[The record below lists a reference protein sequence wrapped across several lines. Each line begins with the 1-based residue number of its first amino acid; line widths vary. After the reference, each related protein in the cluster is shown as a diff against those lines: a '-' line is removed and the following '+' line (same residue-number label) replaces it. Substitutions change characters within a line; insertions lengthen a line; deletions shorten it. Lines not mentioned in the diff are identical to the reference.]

1 MSCKTKIDI
10 FKVMSEEELRDNI
23 KSLSSQDNRFYQ
35 RLIAM
40 SLIQNGV
47 NLTVIAKSLHVNYST
62 LYRWA
67 KACESMG
74 VDGLEVHFN
83 GGKWS
88 DFTQIERK
96 RFTNILKR
104 KRIVTIRDAQRIL
117 KEDFGHDFSIGYVG
131 ELVRSLGFEYNTK
144 AHSSKVAVKTLVYQ
158 GG

>member
-1 MSCKTKIDI
+1 
-10 FKVMSEEELRDNI
+10 
-23 KSLSSQDNRFYQ
+23 
-35 RLIAM
+35 
-40 SLIQNGV
+40 
-47 NLTVIAKSLHVNYST
+47 
-62 LYRWA
+62 
-67 KACESMG
+67 MG
-74 VDGLEVHFN
+74 VDGIEVHFN